1 MRWRHRIRWKSAT
14 AAALLLLVSGATS
27 AVLSAEA
34 RVIYM
39 AAVEAKGATTEDKE
53 PFPTADLPAGTGY
66 VRKAPDPATGRWEV
80 SVYQWSPAT
89 AIVRQGDH
97 VTIEFVGINGAAH
110 PVHIERYHPEH
121 VVVKRGEAIRV
132 RFTADTPGLFKIHCQ
147 VHEPTMVGYLLVLP
161 R

>member
-1 MRWRHRIRWKSAT
+1 MRGRHHIRWGAM
-14 AAALLLLVSGATS
+14 AAVLLLLLGGATS
-27 AVLSAEA
+27 NVLSAEE

-39 AAVEAKGATTEDKE
+39 AAVEAKGATTVDKE
-53 PFPTADLPAGTGY
+53 PFPTAELPAGPGY

-147 VHEPTMVGYLLVLP
+147 VHEPTMVGYLLVLS

>member
-1 MRWRHRIRWKSAT
+1 MQRRHRWWSAT
-14 AAALLLLVSGATS
+14 AAALLLLGGATS
-27 AVLSAEA
+27 TVASADE

-39 AAVEAKGATTEDKE
+39 AAVEAKGATTVDKE
-53 PFPTADLPAGTGY
+53 PFPTADLPAGAGY
-66 VRKAPDPATGRWEV
+66 VRKGPDPATGRWEV

-121 VVVKRGEAIRV
+121 IVVKRGEAIRV
-132 RFTADTPGLFKIHCQ
+132 RFTADMPGLFTIHCQ
-147 VHEPTMVGYLLVLP
+147 VHAPTMVGYLLVLP

>member
-1 MRWRHRIRWKSAT
+1 M
-14 AAALLLLVSGATS
+14 AAALLLLLGGATS
-27 AVLSAEA
+27 TVLSAEE

-39 AAVEAKGATTEDKE
+39 AAVEAKGATTVDKE
-53 PFPTADLPAGTGY
+53 SFPTAELPAGAGY
-66 VRKAPDPATGRWEV
+66 VRKAPDTATGRWEV

-110 PVHIERYHPEH
+110 PVQIERYHPEH
-121 VVVKRGEAIRV
+121 FVVKRGEATRI
-132 RFTADTPGLFKIHCQ
+132 RFTADASGLFKIYCQ

>member
-1 MRWRHRIRWKSAT
+1 MRGRHHIRWGAM
-14 AAALLLLVSGATS
+14 AAVLLLLLAGATS
-27 AVLSAEA
+27 NVLSAEE
-34 RVIYM
+34 RVIYI
-39 AAVEAKGATTEDKE
+39 AAVEAKGATTVDKE
-53 PFPTADLPAGTGY
+53 PFPTAELPAGPGY

-121 VVVKRGEAIRV
+121 VVVKRGEATRV
-132 RFTADTPGLFKIHCQ
+132 QFTADTPGLFKIHCQ
-147 VHEPTMVGYLLVLP
+147 VHAPTMVGYLLVLP